1 MDIRVVVNLKKRFN
15 IQVLGQEFSVLSDSG
30 DEHVAEIV
38 QYVNDKAREIG
49 GDSGNATTLN
59 IAVLVALNI
68 ADEFFRFKRDEEDK
82 HSQLEGRT
90 EKLISLIEER
100 KQ

>member
-1 MDIRVVVNLKKRFN
+1 MKKRFN
-15 IQVLGQEFSVLSDSG
+15 IQVLGREFSVLSDSG

-38 QYVNDKAREIG
+38 QYVNDKAGEID
-49 GDSGNATTLN
+49 GDSGNAATLDVS
-59 IAVLVALNI
+59 ILVALNI
-68 ADEFFRFKRDEEDK
+68 ADEFFKFKRDEEDR